1 MATQL
6 ATGVIHHLRLTVA
19 DVNRSREF
27 YTGLLG
33 FQMAMELPP
42 GVLLSNGHVVLGLF
56 PAPDASRALLGDR
69 FDENRVGLD
78 HLSFSMGR
86 RDDLDRAMHLFD
98 EHGVPHGEIKDLGPG
113 LAVYVLAFRDPD
125 NIQLELTAPY
135 MRTEPPRVRGRWWRR
150 WQR

>member
-1 MATQL
+1 MATVP
-6 ATGVIHHLRLTVA
+6 AIGVVHHVRLTVA
-19 DVNRSREF
+19 DVQRAYEF

-56 PAPDASRALLGDR
+56 PAPDASRALSGDR

-78 HLSFSMGR
+78 HLSFSVGS
-86 RDDLDRAMHLFD
+86 RDDLDHAIRLFD
-98 EHGVPHGEIKDLGPG
+98 EHGAPHGEIKDLGPG

-135 MRTEPPRVRGRWWRR
+135 NKD
-150 WQR
+150 